1 MTTTRWPHQP
11 AKRSPV
17 GDVVAALAG
26 DVSTA
31 GVARAAVR
39 EAVARGARVRFLQ
52 VLHEGM
58 TTEERACCEEST
70 FTAALRALREAPRLP
85 VMFEVVDGEP
95 GPTYVRRSESAS
107 VLVVAQ
113 DALID
118 HDGVASYCQAHAQ
131 CDVLTVHPDSAKQ
144 VHS

>member
-1 MTTTRWPHQP
+1 MTTTRWPQTS
-11 AKRSPV
+11 AKRPPV

-31 GVARAAVR
+31 SVARAAVR

-52 VLHEGM
+52 VMHEEL
-58 TTEERACCEEST
+58 TAEERAYCEEAT

-85 VMFEVVDGEP
+85 VTFEVVDGEP
-95 GPTYVRRSESAS
+95 GPTYVRRSEGAS

-118 HDGVASYCQAHAQ
+118 DNGVASYCQAHAQ
-131 CDVLTVHPDSAKQ
+131 CDVLTVHPDSAAH
-144 VHS
+144 VLS